1 MFSTIIVRDVEPGTE
16 VESSLDPTELR
27 LLKRALFSSLG
38 LIPVKVE
45 KESPEPKEES
55 LGPKEESP
63 SKTETERKLRAV
75 KYLLRGLTNQ
85 AEHQAP
91 STFQQFIDAL
101 FPLLRDL
108 VNDLNQ
114 ILSEEKKLTELII
127 NIVPATN
134 LEIKL
139 AQALGLVKKEES
151 YFYVLL
157 EDAQPAIPAADP
169 KEESLNRV
177 STPVT
182 RKWILMDVEK
192 ICDDF
197 LTPTDSLDSSG
208 ANTST
213 PVQFAQTLVSQL
225 TEVIREIQQLA
236 GTSTE
241 QQSNKVR
248 SPLNVHIQTKLIE
261 AFNFALHRVRQAVL
275 GTCYTLDLRIT
286 DTKEVSRVDPF
297 EDSEKSFCK
306 LVESLWAKL
315 ASGTSTL
322 EESGQSLKDFL
333 SEDLLELGTKL
344 KPEFT
349 QSRRVKVNNKE
360 FSLETYIAY
369 LEGKALQAIQE
380 LGRILPIKKDRDK
393 GQKHQDKGQKH
404 QDKKRD
410 TSLSPLYFALMVSGG
425 YMTEEIF
432 KNVAKKVIKRKNSND
447 QDYKKLHRVLRRI
460 TVACT
465 LLGMLGDEDKLRGI
479 QNLFLREI
487 GAIDPLFKLLSKLG
501 SFATPD
507 GVELLN
513 SLLKETVAYTVAEK
527 IFELLKEGIHPEI
540 SLLASADFSL
550 DTLQVEDIAEII
562 KKTIV
567 TSRKGLFSLFWK
579 FLRLALERAISNQTS
594 KNEVLNTPLSELSF
608 LRVSDIVRM
617 AFKGLKE
624 EDQDLMEQLILSSK
638 NARHLDPANPD
649 RQILFALPLP
659 GQEILGEIM
668 FKPETEEA
676 LSDTTSEEES
686 GEESLRLPHDI
697 YTIYKWFALAYMTEA
712 LSNAA

>member
-1 MFSTIIVRDVEPGTE
+1 MLSTATRPIESGTE
-16 VESSLDPTELR
+16 VESSLDQTQLM
-27 LLKRALFSSLG
+27 LLERAVLSSLG
-38 LIPVKVE
+38 LRPVKVE

-55 LGPKEESP
+55 PT
-63 SKTETERKLRAV
+63 KTETEPNLRAV
-75 KYLLRGLTNQ
+75 EHLLRGLTNQ
-85 AEHQAP
+85 AEHRAP
-91 STFQQFIDAL
+91 SEFQHFIDAL

-108 VNDLNQ
+108 VNDLNH
-114 ILSEEKKLTELII
+114 ILSEEKKLRGLTI

-225 TEVIREIQQLA
+225 TGVIREIQQLA

-261 AFNFALHRVRQAVL
+261 AFNTSLQRVQAVVS

-322 EESGQSLKDFL
+322 EESGQGLKDFL

-349 QSRRVKVNNKE
+349 QGRRVKVNNKE

-380 LGRILPIKKDRDK
+380 LGRILPIKKD
-393 GQKHQDKGQKH
+393 QDKGQKH

-432 KNVAKKVIKRKNSND
+432 KNVAKRVIRKKNPND

-465 LLGMLGDEDKLRGI
+465 LLGMLGNEDKLRGI

-487 GAIDPLFKLLSKLG
+487 GAKDPLFKLLSKLG

-527 IFELLKEGIHPEI
+527 IFELVENGIHPETP
-540 SLLASADFSL
+540 LFASICSL
-550 DTLQVEDIAEII
+550 DTLQVEDVAEII
-562 KKTIV
+562 KKTII

-579 FLRLALERAISNQTS
+579 FLRLALERAISDQTS
-594 KNEVLNTPLSELSF
+594 KNEVINGPLSELSF

-617 AFKGLKE
+617 AFKGLKK
-624 EDQDLMEQLILSSK
+624 EDQDLIKQLILSST
-638 NARHLDPANPD
+638 NARYVDLDNPD
-649 RQILFALPLP
+649 GQMLFALRLP

-676 LSDTTSEEES
+676 LGETTSEEES
-686 GEESLRLPHDI
+686 PRLPHDI
-697 YTIYKWFALAYMTEA
+697 YSIYKGFALAYMTAA
-712 LSNAA
+712 LLVAA

>member
-1 MFSTIIVRDVEPGTE
+1 MLSTATRPIEPGTE
-16 VESSLDPTELR
+16 VESSLDPTQLR
-27 LLKRALFSSLG
+27 LLEQALFSSLG
-38 LIPVKVE
+38 LRPVKVE

-55 LGPKEESP
+55 P
-63 SKTETERKLRAV
+63 TETETEANLRAV
-75 KYLLRGLTNQ
+75 EHLLKGLTNQ
-85 AEHQAP
+85 AEVQAP
-91 STFQQFIDAL
+91 SEFQHFIDAL

-108 VNDLNQ
+108 VNDLNH
-114 ILSEEKKLTELII
+114 ILSEEKKLRGLTI

-225 TEVIREIQQLA
+225 TGVIREIQQLA

-261 AFNFALHRVRQAVL
+261 AFNTSLQRVQAAVS

-322 EESGQSLKDFL
+322 EESGQGLKDFL

-349 QSRRVKVNNKE
+349 QGRRVKVNNKE

-380 LGRILPIKKDRDK
+380 LGRILPIKKD
-393 GQKHQDKGQKH
+393 QDKGQKH

-432 KNVAKKVIKRKNSND
+432 KNVAKRVIRKKNPND

-465 LLGMLGDEDKLRGI
+465 LLGMLGNEDKLRGI

-487 GAIDPLFKLLSKLG
+487 GAKDPLFKLLSKLG

-540 SLLASADFSL
+540 SLLASADCSL

-579 FLRLALERAISNQTS
+579 FLRLALERAMSDQTS
-594 KNEVLNTPLSELSF
+594 KNEVINGPLSKLSF
-608 LRVSDIVRM
+608 VRVSDIVRM
-617 AFKGLKE
+617 AFKGLKK

-638 NARHLDPANPD
+638 NARHLDRKNPD
-649 RQILFALPLP
+649 KQILFALPLP
-659 GQEILGEIM
+659 GQDGQEIRGEIM

-676 LSDTTSEEES
+676 LGDTTSEEES